1 MTVPHDFDRL
11 ERVRHVTA
19 NYVDYQGFYM
29 LVVALFALNLVLLR
43 GGSLEPLIIGLP
55 LLAALGFLVRWY
67 YRRRFGH
74 VRALFPPSRISAY
87 ALLPFGLVMLSMA
100 GGVLTAQMGWSYG
113 PLGVGGL
120 VFALLFVLL
129 AYPHWRMRAHYLVA
143 AAAVGLASLL
153 PLGMLLPSGVHPL
166 SYAATDTLLVTLAAV
181 LCVGGLLDHRTL
193 ARTLPPVTD
202 AVTEN
207 GTD

>member
-1 MTVPHDFDRL
+1 MTVPYDFERL

-19 NYVDYQGFYM
+19 YYVDYQGLYM
-29 LVVALFALNLVLLR
+29 LVVALFALNLLLVR

-55 LLAALGFLVRWY
+55 LLVALGFLVRWY
-67 YRRRFGH
+67 YRWRFGQ
-74 VRALFPPSRISAY
+74 VRALFDPGRISAY
-87 ALLPFGLVMLSMA
+87 VLLPFGLLILSMA
-100 GGVLTAQMGWSYG
+100 GGTLSAQAGWTYG
-113 PLGVGGL
+113 PLGIGGL
-120 VFALLFVLL
+120 VFTLLFVLL
-129 AYPHWRMRAHYLVA
+129 ACPHWRMRAHYLVA

-193 ARTLPPVTD
+193 VRTLPPVTD
-202 AVTEN
+202 AATEN
-207 GTD
+207 GTA